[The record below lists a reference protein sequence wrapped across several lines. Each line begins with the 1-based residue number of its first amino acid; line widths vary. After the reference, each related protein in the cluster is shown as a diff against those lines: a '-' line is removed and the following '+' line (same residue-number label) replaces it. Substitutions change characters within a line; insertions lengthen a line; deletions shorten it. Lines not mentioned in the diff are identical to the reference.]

1 MVEKIDRLEPK
12 NERRITVLLQSRRSK
27 QDCLE
32 TMRCTSSYDSS
43 KPAHRITSRLSIVRK
58 IVEPP
63 LHFERSIQLTYQAP
77 LGWCEIEWRTLHY
90 CLLSSIVQMSL
101 CLSPIVK

>member
-1 MVEKIDRLEPK
+1 LESK
-12 NERRITVLLQSRRSK
+12 NQWRITVLLESRRSK
-27 QDCLE
+27 QNCFQA
-32 TMRCTSSYDSS
+32 MRRTSSHNSPKS
-43 KPAHRITSRLSIVRK
+43 AHRVTGWLSVVRK

-63 LHFERSIQLTYQAP
+63 LHFERSSELTYNAP
-77 LGWCEIEWRTLHY
+77 LARCEIEWRALHY

>member
-1 MVEKIDRLEPK
+1 M
-12 NERRITVLLQSRRSK
+12 LLQSRRSE

-32 TMRCTSSYDSS
+32 TMRCTSSHDSP
-43 KPAHRITSRLSIVRK
+43 KPAHGITSRLAIVRK

-63 LHFERSIQLTYQAP
+63 LHFVRSIQLAYYAP
-77 LGWCEIEWRTLHY
+77 LGCCEIEWRALHY